1 MIGSRQREAFFRIL
15 GASVVLHLGAVML
28 FFVIADA
35 HSKPEPKNIIATKL
49 VRLGKER
56 PKDMLPRLPKQAP
69 PPVATAKPQPKPV
82 KEKPV
87 PPTPPKPKPTP
98 KTSKKATPKPV
109 PQKSQPEATSASKP
123 SVSNALS
130 RLKSLTSSKGDE
142 EPEGVSDGSVLGE
155 AAKRVIGNRYVGE
168 VYTSIK
174 AAYALEGIDPQS
186 PALAGKT
193 VVIAVWI
200 SRRGKVQRTKVL
212 QPSGVEAFDRSVE
225 KTLKRVRAVPAPPKE
240 IWELVADGIEIE
252 FSPR

>member
-82 KEKPV
+82 KEKPA
-87 PPTPPKPKPTP
+87 PPTPPKPKPEP
-98 KTSKKATPKPV
+98 KTSKKATPKTV
-109 PQKSQPEATSASKP
+109 PQNLKPEATSTSKP

>member
-15 GASVVLHLGAVML
+15 GASVVLHLGAVLL

-87 PPTPPKPKPTP
+87 PPTPPKPKA
-98 KTSKKATPKPV
+98 SKKATPKTV
-109 PQKSQPEATSASKP
+109 PQKTKPEATSTSKP